1 MINIISKPLEFEIE
15 LKKKIEF
22 ICDFCNTKPKIIN
35 ENADTWKKL
44 VYENSDLRVINQGCV
59 KSVDLSYYGCYILDT
74 LQSLGKVKMSKL
86 VGTLMTNVY
95 LIDIMY
101 VYLIERLIK
110 CKKIKITLN
119 SGANYFQS
127 FIEINN

>member
-1 MINIISKPLEFEIE
+1 MENINIKNQQTSEHKLTSKE
-15 LKKKIEF
+15 
-22 ICDFCNTKPKIIN
+22 IN

-44 VYENSDLRVINQGCV
+44 VYENSDLRVINQECV
-59 KSVDLSYYGCYILDT
+59 KSVDLSYYDCYILDT
-74 LQSLGKVKMSKL
+74 LQSLEKVKMSKL
-86 VGTLMTNVY
+86 VGTLMMNVY